1 MLKKSF
7 IIIITLLTCS
17 VALKAQEQLYDLSGN
32 AHLNALYNKSITL
45 KQPHI
50 YKQPTAT
57 NKILLTL
64 PFIDDFSQNW
74 HFPNQNL
81 WQDIQV
87 YVNSNYP
94 INPPSYGVA
103 TFDGL
108 DSTGYPY
115 DFSSSTSWGIADSL
129 TSHPIDLTT
138 INDSV
143 YLSFQYQPQ
152 GNGNAPESGDSLRL
166 DFFRKADSTWIRVW
180 QVGGSATQSFKK
192 VMVPVGTDFHN
203 DEFQFRF
210 SNLSTLSGNFDHWHI
225 DYIYLND
232 NRTFADTLLDDVALT
247 TNFYN
252 LLNEFTAMP
261 WDHYLTDTIGL
272 MAETMPVTYKNNFN
286 SSYDVFYK
294 YEVIDNNGSG
304 PMVEVYPSGV
314 ASKTVAPYSSLTE
327 PQAVY
332 QIAPNFL
339 NDFNFPSDNSN
350 NKVFEIKNYFDI
362 NPFIDINQQNDTA
375 RAYQV
380 FGNYYAYDDGSAELG
395 YGIEGVTAKLANQFH
410 IKKADTLTAISIYF
424 NPILDNISGESFKLT
439 VWSSLNPEVIVY
451 QQPDFYYP
459 SYSAT
464 NQMVEFALGT
474 PVILNPGVYYFGYQK
489 ITNSRLNVGY
499 DVNTSNKNKIWYNVF
514 GNWENPSGGIPNGSL
529 MIHPIF
535 GTTGN
540 PVVSI
545 SEKTAKESF
554 DNWLIYPNPTTNFV
568 TIINETN
575 SDLVELE
582 LMDMYGKTVA
592 KEQFFQKTN
601 LNLQH
606 LSKGIYFVRIIS
618 HSTQQISIKKLI
630 LQ

>member
-1 MLKKSF
+1 
-7 IIIITLLTCS
+7 
-17 VALKAQEQLYDLSGN
+17 
-32 AHLNALYNKSITL
+32 
-45 KQPHI
+45 
-50 YKQPTAT
+50 
-57 NKILLTL
+57 
-64 PFIDDFSQNW
+64 
-74 HFPNQNL
+74 L

-192 VMVPVGTDFHN
+192 VMVPVGTDLHN

-286 SSYDVFYK
+286 TPYDVFYK
-294 YEVIDNNGSG
+294 YEVIDNNGGG
-304 PMVEVYPSGV
+304 PMIEIYPSGI
-314 ASKTVAPYSSLTE
+314 ASKTVAPHSSLTE

-332 QIAPNFL
+332 QITPNFL
-339 NDFNFPSDNSN
+339 NDFSFPSD
-350 NKVFEIKNYFDI
+350 
-362 NPFIDINQQNDTA
+362 
-375 RAYQV
+375 
-380 FGNYYAYDDGSAELG
+380 
-395 YGIEGVTAKLANQFH
+395 
-410 IKKADTLTAISIYF
+410 
-424 NPILDNISGESFKLT
+424 
-439 VWSSLNPEVIVY
+439 
-451 QQPDFYYP
+451 
-459 SYSAT
+459 
-464 NQMVEFALGT
+464 
-474 PVILNPGVYYFGYQK
+474 
-489 ITNSRLNVGY
+489 
-499 DVNTSNKNKIWYNVF
+499 
-514 GNWENPSGGIPNGSL
+514 
-529 MIHPIF
+529 
-535 GTTGN
+535 
-540 PVVSI
+540 
-545 SEKTAKESF
+545 
-554 DNWLIYPNPTTNFV
+554 
-568 TIINETN
+568 
-575 SDLVELE
+575 
-582 LMDMYGKTVA
+582 
-592 KEQFFQKTN
+592 
-601 LNLQH
+601 
-606 LSKGIYFVRIIS
+606 
-618 HSTQQISIKKLI
+618 
-630 LQ
+630 